1 MASLER
7 SAMRHLALYLR
18 APLQSWGAS
27 SKFGDRGTIDAP
39 TRSGLLGLIAA
50 ACGID
55 KNDEARDHK
64 WLDCAAALSLSVLA
78 FRRGSRMT
86 DYHTVGARYDKDDP
100 WQKRMIP
107 VTADGKPRGT
117 DLTHRDYLMDSVF
130 GVVIS
135 GDDKIVAEMAEG
147 LANPVWGVW
156 FGRKSCIPTEPILV
170 GVFDSDEAARKALDA
185 RLRAS
190 LERGGGKI
198 AGKREDEAV
207 KFDLVEAAADE
218 AEETLLDIPVS
229 FKKRKFHAR
238 RIRREIH
245 DPIEEE

>member
-1 MASLER
+1 M
-7 SAMRHLALYLR
+7 
-18 APLQSWGAS
+18 QSWGVS

-39 TRSGLLGLIAA
+39 TRSGLFGLIAA

-55 KNDEARDHK
+55 KNDEARDRE
-64 WLDCAAALSLSVLA
+64 WLARAVPLSLSVLA
-78 FRRGSRMT
+78 FRRGDRMT

-100 WQKRMIP
+100 WQRRMIP
-107 VTADGKPRGT
+107 TKAEDGKPKNYATETR
-117 DLTHRDYLMDSVF
+117 RDYLTDSVF
-130 GVVIS
+130 GAVIS
-135 GDDKIVAEMAEG
+135 GDDALVAEMAEG
-147 LANPVWGVW
+147 LSNPVWGVW

-170 GVFDSDEAARKALDA
+170 GVFESDEAARKALDS

-218 AEETLLDIPVS
+218 AEETLLDVPVL

-238 RIRREIH
+238 RVRREIH
-245 DPIEEE
+245 EPIAKG

>member
-1 MASLER
+1 
-7 SAMRHLALYLR
+7 MRHLALYLR

-55 KNDEARDHK
+55 KNDEARDRE
-64 WLDCAAALSLSVLA
+64 WLADAAKLSLSILA
-78 FRRGSRMT
+78 FRRGGRMT

-135 GDDKIVAEMAEG
+135 GDNAIVAEMAEG

-218 AEETLLDIPVS
+218 AEETLLDVPVS
-229 FKKRKFHAR
+229 FKKREFHAR
-238 RIRREIH
+238 RVRREIH
-245 DPIEEE
+245 EPIAKE

>member
-1 MASLER
+1 
-7 SAMRHLALYLR
+7 MRHLALYLR

-27 SKFGDRGTIDAP
+27 SKFGDRRTIDAP

-55 KNDEARDHK
+55 KNDEVRDREWLAR
-64 WLDCAAALSLSVLA
+64 AAKLSLSILA
-78 FRRGSRMT
+78 FRRGDRMT

-117 DLTHRDYLMDSVF
+117 DLTYRDYLMDSVF
-130 GVVIS
+130 GAVIS
-135 GDDKIVAEMAEG
+135 GEDGFVAEMAAG

-170 GVFDSDEAARKALDA
+170 GVFDSDEAARKALDT

-218 AEETLLDIPVS
+218 AEETLLDVPVS
-229 FKKRKFHAR
+229 FKRREFHAR

-245 DPIEEE
+245 EPIAKE

>member
-1 MASLER
+1 MK
-7 SAMRHLALYLR
+7 HLALYLR

-55 KNDEARDHK
+55 KNDEARDSE
-64 WLDCAAALSLSVLA
+64 WLARATKLSLTVFA
-78 FRRGSRMT
+78 FRRGDRMT

-100 WQKRMIP
+100 WERRMIP
-107 VTADGKPRGT
+107 VTAEGKPRGT
-117 DLTHRDYLMDSVF
+117 DLTNRDYLMDSVF
-130 GVVIS
+130 GVALS
-135 GDDKIVAEMAEG
+135 GDDALVGEMAEG

-156 FGRKSCIPTEPILV
+156 LGRKNCIPTEPILV
-170 GVFDSDEAARKALDA
+170 GVFDSDDAARKALDA

-190 LERGGGKI
+190 LERGGGKV
-198 AGKREDEAV
+198 AGKHEDEAV
-207 KFDLVEAAADE
+207 KFDLVEADANE
-218 AEETLLDIPVS
+218 AEETLLDVPVS
-229 FKKRKFHAR
+229 FNRREYHAR

-245 DPIEEE
+245 EPMAKE

>member
-1 MASLER
+1 MK
-7 SAMRHLALYLR
+7 HLALYLR

-27 SKFGDRGTIDAP
+27 SKFGDRGTINAP

-55 KNDEARDHK
+55 KNDEASDRE
-64 WLDCAAALSLSVLA
+64 WLARAAKLSFAILA
-78 FRRGSRMT
+78 FRRGDRMT

-130 GVVIS
+130 GAFIS
-135 GDDKIVAEMAEG
+135 GDDELVAEMAQG
-147 LANPVWGVW
+147 LADPVWGVW
-156 FGRKSCIPTEPILV
+156 FGRKSCIPTEPILA

-218 AEETLLDIPVS
+218 AEETLLDVPVS
-229 FKKRKFHAR
+229 FKKREFHAR
-238 RIRREIH
+238 RVRREIH
-245 DPIEEE
+245 EPIAKG

>member
-1 MASLER
+1 
-7 SAMRHLALYLR
+7 MRHLALYLR

-55 KNDEARDHK
+55 KNDEARDRE
-64 WLDCAAALSLSVLA
+64 WLARAAKLSLSILA
-78 FRRGSRMT
+78 FRRGDRMT
-86 DYHTVGARYDKDDP
+86 DYHTVGARYDKVDP

-135 GDDKIVAEMAEG
+135 GDNAIVAEMAEG

-170 GVFDSDEAARKALDA
+170 GVFDSDEAARKALDT

-218 AEETLLDIPVS
+218 AEETLLDVPVS
-229 FKKRKFHAR
+229 FKRREFHAR
-238 RIRREIH
+238 RIRREIRE
-245 DPIEEE
+245 PIAKE